1 MSDRS
6 ALLDYAEQ
14 ILDGTVALGSRS
26 ARVAALLARSAFED
40 WLDEQNAWVVTS
52 TKRPN
57 TASKLVALCTRE
69 DREIGHRAMRAWD
82 GLSRACHHH
91 SYELQPSAVEVRH
104 LVAAVRTLDAPP
116 PR

>member
-1 MSDRS
+1 MSDRA

-14 ILDGTVALGSRS
+14 ILDGSVALGAPS

-40 WLDEQNAWVVTS
+40 WLDEQSPWAVTAPQ
-52 TKRPN
+52 RPT
-57 TASKLVALCTRE
+57 TASKLVALSTRDDPE
-69 DREIGHRAMRAWD
+69 EGHRAKRAWD

-91 SYELQPSAVEVRH
+91 SYELQPSPAEVRQ
-104 LVAAVRTLDAPP
+104 LVAAVRQLDEP